1 MYFMK
6 KLSILFVP
14 TLLFVSACS
23 SKSSTAKDSTP
34 VETSVVAADSAPVD
48 STPAVTEVVVESSAV
63 AETSALDDPLPESSA
78 APSDSI
84 DSTVAIP
91 ASSAADDS
99 SAVAVGAAPTVA
111 TTVVPD
117 TTPTQAVSQ
126 VSVQPGQSTDKF
138 VGAASDVTTD
148 SCKKEGGS
156 WKISG
161 KVKNSSGSTAKYRI
175 YVALN
180 RKGST
185 DTRGLL
191 QVDKTV
197 DNGKTE
203 DWSTSAAIGDDE
215 LICILRVERT
225 AAK

>member
-1 MYFMK
+1 MK
-6 KLSILFVP
+6 KLTILFIP
-14 TLLFVSACS
+14 TLLFVGACS
-23 SKSSTAKDSTP
+23 NKSSTTDTTQA
-34 VETSVVAADSAPVD
+34 ESV
-48 STPAVTEVVVESSAV
+48 V
-63 AETSALDDPLPESSA
+63 AETSASVDSTIAAGGSVSDSAPVLETISPEAPAESVVSADSEVESS
-78 APSDSI
+78 
-84 DSTVAIP
+84 DSTVSVV
-91 ASSAADDS
+91 SSEVSADS
-99 SAVAVGAAPTVA
+99 STAVAV
-111 TTVVPD
+111 PD
-117 TTPTQAVSQ
+117 SAPTQAVSQ

-148 SCKKEGGS
+148 VCTQDGGT
-156 WKISG
+156 WKVSG
-161 KVKNSSGSTAKYRI
+161 KVKNSSGAAANYRI

-197 DNGKTE
+197 QDGKSE
-203 DWSTSAAIGDDE
+203 DWSTSAELADND

>member
-1 MYFMK
+1 MK
-6 KLSILFVP
+6 KLSILFIP
-14 TLLFVSACS
+14 TLLLVGACS
-23 SKSSTAKDSTP
+23 NKSSTTDTTQA
-34 VETSVVAADSAPVD
+34 
-48 STPAVTEVVVESSAV
+48 ESGV
-63 AETSALDDPLPESSA
+63 AETSASVDTTITAGSSVSDSAPVVETTSSDVSAESVASADSEVESS
-78 APSDSI
+78 
-84 DSTVAIP
+84 DSTVSVV
-91 ASSAADDS
+91 SSEVSADS
-99 SAVAVGAAPTVA
+99 STVPAA
-111 TTVVPD
+111 VPD
-117 TTPTQAVSQ
+117 SAPTQAVSQ

-148 SCKKEGGS
+148 VCTQDGGT
-156 WKISG
+156 WKVSG
-161 KVKNSSGSTAKYRI
+161 KVKNSSGAAANYRI

-197 DNGKTE
+197 QDGKSE
-203 DWSTSAAIGDDE
+203 DWSTSAELADVD